1 MSKDSRSSV
10 NPFSGKKHFD
20 MVDDDK
26 FLAECYAYYYEEIK
40 QYQLLDNTQDGQ
52 MVFNIT
58 SRLINTVNDYLKRIG
73 RYDYVEGYYDWE
85 VHLVNSNIVNACCF
99 PGGKIIVYG
108 GILSLMEYE
117 DELAFVLAHE
127 ISHAL
132 LDHSRTSA
140 SVDKA
145 KNGISTVSWV
155 GSFALDLLGFGGA
168 GELTRA
174 AVNAANMGS
183 HLFLTEP
190 WGRDHELE
198 ADKLGLMIAYLAG
211 FNVEIVPTFWQKF
224 SSGNKNEFD
233 FFSTH
238 PSDDKRIA
246 VMRESLYEISN
257 NNDLYSKPL
266 LSETPKAKNQFKN
279 DYQQNPI
286 PKIERNNE
294 SPSLSNSPH
303 ESQRCP
309 NCGKDIHI
317 EDNFCMECGFK
328 LHDENKCSNCGGK
341 IKEGDNFCMNCGKK
355 L

>member
-1 MSKDSRSSV
+1 MSKDNRSNV

-26 FLAECYAYYYEEIK
+26 FLAECYEYYYREVN
-40 QYQLLDNTQDGQ
+40 QYQLLDNTPDGQ
-52 MVFNIT
+52 MVFDIT
-58 SRLINTVNDYLKRIG
+58 SRLITTVNEYLKRIG
-73 RYDYVEGYYDWE
+73 RYDYVDGYYDWE
-85 VHLVNSNIVNACCF
+85 VHLVNSDIANACCF

-145 KNGISTVSWV
+145 KNTISTVSWM

-174 AVNAANMGS
+174 AVNAADMGS
-183 HLFLTEP
+183 NLFLTKP

-224 SSGNKNEFD
+224 SSGNRNEFD

-238 PSDDKRIA
+238 PSDDKRIM
-246 VMRESLYEISN
+246 VMKESLYEISN
-257 NNDLYSKPL
+257 DNNLYSKPL
-266 LSETPKAKNQFKN
+266 LSKTPNAKKQFKTEEYP
-279 DYQQNPI
+279 DRSAQ
-286 PKIERNNE
+286 KDERA
-294 SPSLSNSPH
+294 PSSYNSG
-303 ESQRCP
+303 EVITCP
-309 NCGKDIHI
+309 NCGNETHVG
-317 EDNFCMECGFK
+317 DNFCIECGFR
-328 LHDENKCSNCGGK
+328 LNNENKCSGCGEVNDANAK
-341 IKEGDNFCMNCGKK
+341 YCIYCGKK